1 MDKLANLAN
10 MRMDTGIAP
19 VAAPTGGTAPN
30 AAHTYGDC
38 KCRCGDCKC
47 NCYCGECKPG

>member
-1 MDKLANLAN
+1 MDKLVNLAN
-10 MRMDTGIAP
+10 MRMDTGVAP
-19 VAAPTGGTAPN
+19 VTAPTGGTTMNTAQ
-30 AAHTYGDC
+30 AHGDC